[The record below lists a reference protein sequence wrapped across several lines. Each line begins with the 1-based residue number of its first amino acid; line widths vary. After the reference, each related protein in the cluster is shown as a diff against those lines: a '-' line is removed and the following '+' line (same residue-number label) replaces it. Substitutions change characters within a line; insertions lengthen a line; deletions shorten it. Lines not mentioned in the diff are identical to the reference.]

1 MISTNPIR
9 TPSVPAPTCRC
20 SECILDPFASHGIY
34 IIGAYQVPARLSLR
48 GGKVTDSQV
57 RWEIVGKSGMRQGR
71 STAPFPFAQSDDD
84 RMWLI

>member
-1 MISTNPIR
+1 MISTTPIR
-9 TPSVPAPTCRC
+9 VPLSPAPACRC
-20 SECILDPFASHGIY
+20 GECIRDPFASHGIY
-34 IIGAYQVPARLSLR
+34 TIGAYQVPARLSLR